1 MSSKERRQR
10 EKEEIR
16 TKIMDAARELFLE
29 EGYEAVTMRKIA
41 EKIDYTPTA
50 IYFHYEDK
58 EALFRELCD
67 TDFRALQETL
77 QNLARH
83 ADPFERLRKMGHA
96 YVSFALDHPNHYRL
110 MFMTAPPFKD
120 VDKSTIERGNPEVD
134 AYAFL
139 RATVAE
145 AMQAG
150 RLREEL
156 KDVDLVAQVVW
167 SGVHGVLALYL
178 THGDH
183 PWFDWRPVKKI
194 AQTMLDTIL
203 AGMVH
208 GELAEQGQTSQAS
221 FAASNT
227 GPSMQTRR

>member
-1 MSSKERRQR
+1 
-10 EKEEIR
+10 
-16 TKIMDAARELFLE
+16 MDAARELFLE

-67 TDFRALQETL
+67 TDFGALQETL
-77 QNLARH
+77 QSLARH
-83 ADPFERLRKMGHA
+83 ADPIERLRKMGLA

-110 MFMTAPPFKD
+110 LFMTAPPFKD
-120 VDKSTIERGNPEVD
+120 VDKSTIERGNPDVD

-139 RATVAE
+139 RETVGE
-145 AMQAG
+145 AMEAG
-150 RLREEL
+150 RFRSEL

-167 SGVHGVLALYL
+167 SGVHGVLALFL

-194 AQTMLDTIL
+194 AQTMIDSVLS
-203 AGMVH
+203 GMVH
-208 GELAEQGQTSQAS
+208 EGALVSES
-221 FAASNT
+221 
-227 GPSMQTRR
+227 

>member
-16 TKIMDAARELFLE
+16 TRIMDAARELFLE

-41 EKIDYTPTA
+41 EKIEYTPTA
-50 IYFHYEDK
+50 IYFHFKDK

-67 TDFRALQETL
+67 TDFRTLQDTL

-83 ADPFERLRKMGHA
+83 PDPIERLRKMGQA
-96 YVSFALDHPNHYRL
+96 YVSFTLDHPNHYRL

-120 VDKSTIERGNPEVD
+120 VDKSSIERGNPEVD

-139 RATVAE
+139 RKTVAE
-145 AMQAG
+145 GMEADEF
-150 RLREEL
+150 REEL
-156 KDVDLVAQVVW
+156 KDVDLVAQVIW
-167 SGVHGVLALYL
+167 SGVHGVLALFL

-194 AQTMLDTIL
+194 ATTMIDSVL
-203 AGMVH
+203 AGMVR
-208 GELAEQGQTSQAS
+208 
-221 FAASNT
+221 
-227 GPSMQTRR
+227 PK